1 MSTAATIPR
10 SAGTAG
16 LNERQL
22 RILELVRT
30 GGYAT
35 LDSLAEAFGVSTQTV
50 RRDVIRL
57 DEMGLLQ
64 RFHGGA
70 GLPEDG
76 VRLSYR
82 QKQGLALGAKARI
95 GAAAAALIP
104 DGAAVYLDVG
114 TTAEAVAAALLGRK
128 LRAIYTNSISAAAI
142 LATGAVETYVTGGQ
156 VRGPDGALVG
166 GDTVAALAGL
176 AVDWAVI
183 GCSGFAAD
191 GSATDFDPQ
200 KVAVKQA
207 VLAQARG
214 ALLVAD
220 ASKFARGAVV
230 RIAPPGRFATLISD
244 AAPPAPLTAALAEA
258 GTAVTVA

>member
-1 MSTAATIPR
+1 MADAAAAQR
-10 SAGTAG
+10 SAGAAG
-16 LNERQL
+16 LNVRQQ
-22 RILELVRT
+22 RILEMVRS

-35 LDSLAEAFGVSTQTV
+35 LDSLAELFGVSTQTV

-70 GLPEDG
+70 GLPADG

-114 TTAEAVAAALLGRK
+114 TTAEAVAAALLGRR
-128 LRAIYTNSISAAAI
+128 LGAVYTNSISAAAI
-142 LATGAVETYVTGGQ
+142 LAAGEVETYVTGGQ
-156 VRGPDGALVG
+156 VRGPGGALVG
-166 GDTVAALAGL
+166 GETVAALAGL

-207 VLAQARG
+207 VLAQARH
-214 ALLVAD
+214 AVLVAD
-220 ASKFARGAVV
+220 ASKFGRAAVV
-230 RIAPPGRFATLISD
+230 RIAPPGRFASLVSD
-244 AAPPAPLTAALAEA
+244 AAPPEPLAGLLAAAGVALVTA
-258 GTAVTVA
+258 

>member
-1 MSTAATIPR
+1 MTTSAAGSAASLNPR
-10 SAGTAG
+10 
-16 LNERQL
+16 QM
-22 RILELVRT
+22 RILDLVR
-30 GGYAT
+30 GSGYAT
-35 LDSLAEAFGVSTQTV
+35 LESLAEAFGVSTQTV

-104 DGAAVYLDVG
+104 DGASVYLDVG
-114 TTAEAVAAALLGRK
+114 TTAEAVAAALLGRR
-128 LRAIYTNSISAAAI
+128 LRAVYTNSISAAAI
-142 LATGAVETYVTGGQ
+142 LAAGRIDTYVAGGQ
-156 VRGPDGALVG
+156 LRGPDGALVG
-166 GDTVAALAGL
+166 AETVAALSAI
-176 AVDWAVI
+176 AVDSAVI

-191 GSATDFDPQ
+191 GGAMDFDPQ

-207 VLAQARG
+207 VLEQARA

-220 ASKFARGAVV
+220 ASKFGRGAVV
-230 RIAPPGRFATLISD
+230 RIAPAARFGSLVTD
-244 AAPPAPLTAALAEA
+244 APPPHALAAALAEA
-258 GTAVTVA
+258 GVAVSVA